1 MAFVAYIISDLPHDW
16 SYSCKVAF
24 LHLYT
29 QLGLLGVV
37 STNILP
43 SFRADYSSKE
53 GAVETSISEIFGG
66 KSLDITLKKRISCP
80 HNKMQR

>member
-1 MAFVAYIISDLPHDW
+1 MNLDGFYMYWLD
-16 SYSCKVAF
+16 
-24 LHLYT
+24 
-29 QLGLLGVV
+29 VV

-66 KSLDITLKKRISCP
+66 KSLDITTRF
-80 HNKMQR
+80 

>member
-1 MAFVAYIISDLPHDW
+1 MLD
-16 SYSCKVAF
+16 
-24 LHLYT
+24 
-29 QLGLLGVV
+29 VV

-66 KSLDITLKKRISCP
+66 KSLDITTSLTFN
-80 HNKMQR
+80 NKSGAWLQQRWYYPRSQGEQWRK

>member
-1 MAFVAYIISDLPHDW
+1 MGCLSFNFEY
-16 SYSCKVAF
+16 
-24 LHLYT
+24 
-29 QLGLLGVV
+29 LGVV

-66 KSLDITLKKRISCP
+66 KSLDITLSVVFFSVTTGRSEWTIFFLKK
-80 HNKMQR
+80 

>member
-1 MAFVAYIISDLPHDW
+1 MNLDGFYMYWLD
-16 SYSCKVAF
+16 
-24 LHLYT
+24 
-29 QLGLLGVV
+29 VV

-66 KSLDITLKKRISCP
+66 KSLDITTRPCRAGLPVR
-80 HNKMQR
+80 